1 MAKVFLVGFLLLPVL
16 IHAEGYRVEPHR
28 LAIEPEHWESWHF
41 PQNTVTT
48 DPAGVRPAFIQPSGN
63 AVLDVSAFAG
73 GILAAGSNT
82 AAAPRILDGDPAT
95 YWAPDIEGRSE
106 NWWVEID
113 LGRIVNA
120 TRIDLRFVEE
130 DEGDPFYQF
139 RVLTSN
145 GSPAFSGAKN
155 LAYTQV
161 GRTEKPNTLQRLFSF
176 AIHPLRP
183 ADANFVG
190 NPIRYVMVQMTD
202 SRLDKAEEVTQTR
215 YESLDP
221 DKKGAVE
228 YYRREASGK
237 ERLVDF
243 DQYQALGEENRGPIK
258 YYRREAP
265 RLADIEVWTPGDNLT
280 LEIIDRGGELEGFG
294 SLGSEVLITDGDF
307 TTTWDTPSAYANP
320 VEEPE
325 RNLFIDLG
333 AMFWL
338 EQIQFMY
345 QVTQASGP
353 FPNYVASLS
362 DGTRAPDGSLV
373 WIPVAAQGVGAFN
386 TIGYAVSPDE
396 EIREYQAIQFPL
408 TKARFFRLDY
418 LIQVYFG
425 CSGLGCSASMR
436 EVQFYGRG
444 FLPEVVMESELIELG
459 SRPRTLV
466 TIDWDAE
473 IPEGTQLQVR
483 TRSGN
488 QLEQKIHYYNKS
500 GGEVTEKQYRKL
512 LSFQRGDSLVT
523 SIPGTDWSPWS
534 QYYQAPGARITSP
547 SPRRYTM
554 IQAALVS
561 ARPDRAVRLR
571 SLAVQLEDPLVSR
584 LVGEISPGRVSKAG
598 EEELFTLYLHPF
610 FQRGDAGFDQLLIEI
625 PQGAELSL
633 LDVAIGPES
642 DHRDGTARRLNIDEL
657 TLTETGTDS
666 LWIALPEIV
675 EGTTEEL
682 VALRFATLLFQ
693 PGNVFGV
700 SAGLQD
706 GGKIVW
712 QRADQGNA
720 TQLEKNNSLTVL
732 TSFKEKIIHDLQVR
746 PNPFTP
752 NRDGIN
758 DLQTFA
764 FSVFKINVEKSLFLE
779 IYALSGQLLQRLNK
793 NVTNPVGEQRLE
805 WNGRDTAGNLVPPG
819 MYICRVG
826 LQVDTASQATA
837 TATQVIAVVY

>member
-1 MAKVFLVGFLLLPVL
+1 MAKTDAPPGLNFIRNIVAEDLKTDKWGGRVHSRFPPEPNGYLHIGHAKSICLNFGIAEEYGGLCNLRFDDTNPLREEVEYVESIKEDVRWLGFDWNDREFYASDYFEPLYQY
-16 IHAEGYRVEPHR
+16 AEQ
-28 LAIEPEHWESWHF
+28 L
-41 PQNTVTT
+41 
-48 DPAGVRPAFIQPSGN
+48 
-63 AVLDVSAFAG
+63 
-73 GILAAGSNT
+73 
-82 AAAPRILDGDPAT
+82 
-95 YWAPDIEGRSE
+95 IEGGKAY
-106 NWWVEID
+106 VCD
-113 LGRIVNA
+113 L
-120 TRIDLRFVEE
+120 
-130 DEGDPFYQF
+130 
-139 RVLTSN
+139 
-145 GSPAFSGAKN
+145 SP
-155 LAYTQV
+155 
-161 GRTEKPNTLQRLFSF
+161 
-176 AIHPLRP
+176 
-183 ADANFVG
+183 
-190 NPIRYVMVQMTD
+190 
-202 SRLDKAEEVTQTR
+202 
-215 YESLDP
+215 
-221 DKKGAVE
+221 
-228 YYRREASGK
+228 
-237 ERLVDF
+237 
-243 DQYQALGEENRGPIK
+243 
-258 YYRREAP
+258 
-265 RLADIEVWTPGDNLT
+265 
-280 LEIIDRGGELEGFG
+280 
-294 SLGSEVLITDGDF
+294 
-307 TTTWDTPSAYANP
+307 
-320 VEEPE
+320 
-325 RNLFIDLG
+325 
-333 AMFWL
+333 
-338 EQIQFMY
+338 
-345 QVTQASGP
+345 
-353 FPNYVASLS
+353 
-362 DGTRAPDGSLV
+362 
-373 WIPVAAQGVGAFN
+373 
-386 TIGYAVSPDE
+386 E